1 ILAEAAVAITPDLLR
16 REAVRSTF
24 AGLRVLPTGDG
35 STTSARRETVYLRG
49 QSGMLSVAG
58 GKLTTYRRIA
68 LTALGMLRAE
78 LGLHRLD
85 RTPLPLPGA
94 IDPDEGVRRIARS
107 LPDLDPSVCAHL
119 VHLYGS
125 LADEVL
131 AYAVADPDLLRPLH
145 REGPDLAAQAVYA
158 RDVEWACRPEDVL
171 QRRTTLALRGL
182 AGENVVRRVDELL
195 KTRAGEAPR
204 AAGVPSSPAR

>member
-1 ILAEAAVAITPDLLR
+1 
-16 REAVRSTF
+16 
-24 AGLRVLPTGDG
+24 
-35 STTSARRETVYLRG
+35 
-49 QSGMLSVAG
+49 
-58 GKLTTYRRIA
+58 
-68 LTALGMLRAE
+68 
-78 LGLHRLD
+78 
-85 RTPLPLPGA
+85 A

-182 AGENVVRRVDELL
+182 AGENVAEPVAELSARPHALDRAEEREVLDLEVSSAVKRDFRNQPRPSWDRATLYLPSVRERI
-195 KTRAGEAPR
+195 PR
-204 AAGVPSSPAR
+204 